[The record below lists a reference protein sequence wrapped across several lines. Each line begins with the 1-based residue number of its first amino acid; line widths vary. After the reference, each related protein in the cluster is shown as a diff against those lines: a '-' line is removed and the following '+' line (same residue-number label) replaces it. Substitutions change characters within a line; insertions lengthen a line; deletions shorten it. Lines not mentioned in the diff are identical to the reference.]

1 MHDVGKVLCT
11 SVINTQYRSIS
22 GLEFE
27 AIQYHPL
34 TGRHILSRIGKL
46 AAYSEV
52 AANHHR
58 SVDGVFGYP
67 QGVEPPSEAY
77 HLFTCIITISDSLDA
92 ATDSYGRNYASSK
105 TFTRVLEEMKNDENR
120 YHAELVRF
128 IEECI
133 PLREELSYII
143 RCKRA
148 EVYEHVYHLLKE
160 KQDKNERIWQ
170 RQKQQA

>member
-1 MHDVGKVLCT
+1 MHIFTMPRWCMMWGRCFVQVSSIHSTVT
-11 SVINTQYRSIS
+11 SADLNSKS
-22 GLEFE
+22 
-27 AIQYHPL
+27 IQYHPL
-34 TGRHILSRIGKL
+34 AGRHILSRIGKL

-67 QGVEPPSEAY
+67 QGVEAPSETY

-105 TFTRVLEEMKNDENR
+105 TFTRVLEEMKNDQNR
-120 YHAELVRF
+120 YHAELVHF
-128 IEECI
+128 IEECV

-148 EVYEHVYHLLKE
+148 EVYEQCLSSVEGKTE
-160 KQDKNERIWQ
+160 
-170 RQKQQA
+170 